1 MSYRRRQVVSRRY
14 CLRKGS
20 HNDSDVS
27 DVSAELILIS
37 RDLVIKAF
45 LNFSP
50 YMDMDVK
57 KTSETSKFSMILLI
71 SGLLSAAAF
80 KKD

>member
-20 HNDSDVS
+20 HNDS